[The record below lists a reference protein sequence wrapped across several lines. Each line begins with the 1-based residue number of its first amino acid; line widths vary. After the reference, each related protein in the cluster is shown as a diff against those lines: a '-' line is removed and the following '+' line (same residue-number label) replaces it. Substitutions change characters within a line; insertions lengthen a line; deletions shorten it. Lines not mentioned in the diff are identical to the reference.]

1 MPAFSLA
8 SARAM
13 DEKARRLRAPSFW
26 PRGGTCPIPRRSDDD
41 DAGASGCDP
50 SRLLA
55 DVRSMRRNGTIAVY
69 CRAGT
74 VLPHGVAV
82 CYRWIIAG
90 GPGAIVPSLS
100 GVGVGPKAV
109 ARVGI
114 VAVIAGAGIV
124 AVIPMVGIVAVVIEG
139 KEGIAITPPG
149 LCGAGQAA
157 FGRWGGP
164 KRRA

>member
-1 MPAFSLA
+1 M
-8 SARAM
+8 
-13 DEKARRLRAPSFW
+13 
-26 PRGGTCPIPRRSDDD
+26 
-41 DAGASGCDP
+41 
-50 SRLLA
+50 
-55 DVRSMRRNGTIAVY
+55 
-69 CRAGT
+69 
-74 VLPHGVAV
+74 

-124 AVIPMVGIVAVVIEG
+124 AVIPMVVIVAVVIEG